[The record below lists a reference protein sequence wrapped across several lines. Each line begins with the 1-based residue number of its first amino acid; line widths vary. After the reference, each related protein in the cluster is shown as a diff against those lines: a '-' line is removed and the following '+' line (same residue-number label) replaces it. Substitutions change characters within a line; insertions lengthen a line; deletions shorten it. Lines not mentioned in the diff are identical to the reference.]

1 MKLEKAQL
9 LENKQPSVVD
19 DDNEVGDGKT
29 VIVVDT
35 LNVGGPV

>member
-1 MKLEKAQL
+1 MKSEKALL

-35 LNVGGPV
+35 VNFGGPV